1 LERPLVKRAVHP
13 LFLGIEFTTTS
24 VAAVLIDVERRV
36 QRAEVR
42 FALANSLPGD
52 LDAERDRLAEGLRH
66 SLAAC
71 TRNAEIDPSTI
82 GALAIHSTDESVRR
96 HLDQL
101 LRGAEI
107 EGGGGTSEVLR
118 VPTDAASWLGL
129 APSTLI
135 APNDSRAALLA
146 IGCGATREG
155 LAATAFEPHGM
166 VIAPVAEPIVD
177 PDLLLTT
184 QVDSRNGTYAVWN
197 LRAGE
202 SLLDELR
209 VGFSTSNDLD
219 PSTLESAAEAV
230 PIGAHGVTIL
240 PFLEG
245 EDLPDLDEA
254 SAAILGLTTSRFRA
268 SILHRAALEGLTFAL
283 ALGVDRM
290 RALGVGIDVVRL
302 VGRGAM
308 SVLRQRIVASI
319 LETRVVGVSDRELIA
334 RGCALRAAAEWF
346 VLNGDD
352 ISLAELAW
360 ELSPSC
366 GAVVEPAAEDI
377 RACRKIAE
385 QHHVL
390 LRRLYRG
397 ARNRR
402 DRSESSGRDARGR
415 RQGRLFEL

>member
-1 LERPLVKRAVHP
+1 MKRAVHP

-71 TRNAEIDPSTI
+71 SRSAEIDPNTI
-82 GALAIHSTDESVRR
+82 GALAIHSTDGTIRG

-101 LRGAEI
+101 LRGAEL
-107 EGGGGTSEVLR
+107 EGGGAPEATR
-118 VPTDAASWLGL
+118 VPSDAASWLGL

-135 APNDSRAALLA
+135 APNESRAALLA

-245 EDLPDLDEA
+245 EDLPDLGEA
-254 SAAILGLTTSRFRA
+254 SAAILGLTTGRFRA

-283 ALGVDRM
+283 ALGIDRM

-302 VGRGAM
+302 VGRGSM

-319 LETRVVGVSDRELIA
+319 LETRVVGVPDRELVA

-346 VLNGDD
+346 VSNGDD
-352 ISLAELAW
+352 VSLAELAW

-366 GAVVEPAAEDI
+366 GAVIEPAAEDI

-402 DRSESSGRDARGR
+402 DRQESAGRDARGR